1 MVKNKASFI
10 SDILKDNNLN
20 VLEQTLVLYLLT
32 CKTKKDDIDG
42 IAEDFLMLPSELF
55 RELQKLEKIGYLK
68 IKIEV
73 NEDFEE

>member
-1 MVKNKASFI
+1 M
-10 SDILKDNNLN
+10 
-20 VLEQTLVLYLLT
+20 VLYLLT
-32 CKTKKDDIDG
+32 YKTKKDDIDG

-55 RELQKLEKIGYLK
+55 RELQKLEKLGYLK